1 MSPSELDP
9 TMKIIL
15 QIPIWS
21 QRVIYIQGSALKDGD
36 LSRCRMQDAEACF
49 MIAARNYQDRNAA
62 VSDGGEMERMSE
74 GRRGGGGKGEEGRRE

>member
-1 MSPSELDP
+1 MCHRTTLCVSSQNYFVVLMSPSELDP

-49 MIAARNYQDRNAA
+49 MIAARNFQDRNAA
-62 VSDGGEMERMSE
+62 VSRQP
-74 GRRGGGGKGEEGRRE
+74 